1 MARNQD
7 IDDATD
13 AQWAVAAKR
22 EEIIAKLASMDGIR
36 RLEVDTA
43 AKMLGLSRAMIYRLL
58 ARYRE
63 DSRTSALL
71 AETVGRRKGS
81 LSLHRRVEAIVTQ
94 YIENFFLK
102 PERPSVAALHKLVFA
117 ECKKAGL
124 KPPSYNSIRARID
137 SFDIEK
143 VVHSRFGAKAAHDRF
158 RPVQAEGLRPNLPLD
173 LFQIDH
179 TPVDVIVVDEIDRLP
194 IGRPWLTLVID
205 VASRMIAGF
214 HLSFEHPSS
223 TSVALALSHAVL
235 PKEKYLRSV
244 GVDREWPVS
253 GLPTIVHLDN
263 AREFHARAL
272 ERGCQEY
279 GMQLEYRPPL
289 RPHFGGHIE
298 RLIGTVMNAMHLL
311 PGTTFSSIKER
322 GEYDSQGKAVMTL
335 RELETWLVLQITGG
349 YHLAVHRA
357 LRARPIDAWTN
368 RVNRERVRHP
378 MDPER
383 FYIDFL
389 PFAHRLI
396 RRDGIQLFRIHYWD
410 NVLSPLAGRS
420 DRPHLIRYDPRDL
433 SRVFVKGVA
442 DDGYVTVPYRELAL
456 PPITLMEQ
464 RTAMKE
470 LAKETRLSLT
480 EEKLFDTIAGQRAL
494 VESARHKT
502 LSARRKAQRLPTRRS
517 PKRDTVADDEYASS
531 TKPVEPY
538 KIETWDD

>member
-1 MARNQD
+1 MAGKQD
-7 IDDATD
+7 IDKATD

-22 EEIIAKLASMDGIR
+22 EEIIARLASIESIR
-36 RLEVDTA
+36 RSDIDTA
-43 AKMLGLSRAMIYRLL
+43 AHMLGLSRAMIYRLL

-63 DSRTSALL
+63 DSCTSALL
-71 AETVGRRKGS
+71 AETVGRREGS
-81 LSLHRRVEAIVTQ
+81 LSLHGRVEAIVTQ
-94 YIENFFLK
+94 YIEDFFLK
-102 PERPSVAALHKLVFA
+102 PERPSVAALHRLVFA
-117 ECKKAGL
+117 ECQKAAL
-124 KPPSYNSIRARID
+124 KPPSYNSVRARID
-137 SFDIEK
+137 AFDVEK
-143 VVHSRFGAKAAHDRF
+143 VVHSRFGAKAARDRF
-158 RPVQAEGLRPNLPLD
+158 RPVEAEGLRPDRPLD
-173 LFQIDH
+173 LYQIDH
-179 TPVDVIVVDEIDRLP
+179 TPVDVIVVDEMDRLP
-194 IGRPWLTLVID
+194 IGRPWVTLVID

-223 TSVALALSHAVL
+223 TSVALAISHAVL

-244 GVDREWPVS
+244 GVDGEWPVS

-263 AREFHARAL
+263 AQEFHARAL
-272 ERGCQEY
+272 QRGCQEY
-279 GMQLEYRPPL
+279 GMRLEYRPPL

-298 RLIGTVMNAMHLL
+298 RLIGTMMNAMHLI
-311 PGTTFSSIKER
+311 PGTTFSSIQER
-322 GEYDSQGKAVMTL
+322 GEYDSKGNAVMTL

-349 YHLAVHRA
+349 YHLAVNRG
-357 LRARPIDAWTN
+357 LRSRPIDAWTKG
-368 RVNRERVRHP
+368 VSRERVRHP

-410 NVLSPLAGRS
+410 NILSPVAGRS
-420 DRPHLIRYDPRDL
+420 DRPHIVRYDPRDL

-442 DDGYVTVPYRELAL
+442 DDGYVTVSYRELAL

-464 RTAMKE
+464 RAAMKE

-480 EEKLFDTIAGQRAL
+480 EEKLFETIASQRAL
-494 VESARHKT
+494 IEAARHKT
-502 LSARRKAQRLPTRRS
+502 LSARRKAQNLPTRKS
-517 PKRDTVADDEYASS
+517 SKKRTVSDDEYASS